1 MYNNDSDGKKKNSLL
16 FFPFF
21 LLFSFVPSVGNGPT
35 CYSYNHSYSYDNDGE
50 FCLFVYVLML
60 E

>member
-1 MYNNDSDGKKKNSLL
+1 MIVMGK
-16 FFPFF
+16 FFFFFFFFHFFFF

-35 CYSYNHSYSYDNDGE
+35 CYSYNHIYSYDNDGE